1 VESRNIVFSSLSAR
15 RRYEVWFVRLGLAN
29 GSGAWWLRYL
39 LMNPGRG
46 GCADDRLGS
55 PVQVWAAWF
64 QRGAEPK
71 SFIQGF
77 PLQGMQLSARGV
89 SPFRFRVGEN
99 TIGEDSCR
107 GHLQVDGHEVSWD
120 LRYRSKFSVTLSDR
134 GWIGFSR
141 TAHSDAV
148 FAGRISLDG
157 RVFEGQPLGFGIQ
170 GHNCGYRHRSFW
182 VWAHAFFPRAAGGAS
197 TFEALLYD
205 VPLGLTARKAVLWH
219 KGKEY
224 VLRNLR
230 EETRDRQRMQWNL
243 RGSTRDGCSVEA
255 AIDGSGCLIHPL
267 PYLKTD
273 CSGSFEVANNSLAR
287 ATIRLH
293 LPAASVEV
301 LETVGGAVLEVGG
314 LS

>member
-1 VESRNIVFSSLSAR
+1 
-15 RRYEVWFVRLGLAN
+15 
-29 GSGAWWLRYL
+29 
-39 LMNPGRG
+39 MNPGRG
-46 GCADDRLGS
+46 GCANDRLGS

-64 QRGAEPK
+64 KRGAEAK
-71 SFIQGF
+71 SFIEGF
-77 PLQGMQLSARGV
+77 SLPGFQLSARGI

-107 GHLQVDGHEVSWD
+107 GHLHVDEHEVSWD
-120 LRYRSKFSVTLSDR
+120 LRYRSTFAVTLSDR

-148 FAGRISLDG
+148 FSGRITLDG
-157 RVFEGQPLGFGIQ
+157 QAFEGQPLGFGIQ

-182 VWAHAFFPRAAGGAS
+182 VWTHAYFPRSVGGAS

-219 KGKEY
+219 KGKAY
-224 VLRNLR
+224 VLCHLR
-230 EETRDRQRMQWNL
+230 EESRDRQRMQWIL

-287 ATIRLH
+287 ATVRLH
-293 LPAASVEV
+293 WPAASEEV
-301 LETVGGAVLEVGG
+301 LETVDGAVLEVGG
-314 LS
+314 RG